1 MKFFPFSKMK
11 TIVKLIKHPIIQSSF
26 YFFLVIMLWQWISN
40 FENYSDLFFPKP
52 IQVFEYLYNGF
63 FTNGILWSAIAI
75 SFKRLI
81 IGYLLSVCIGIP
93 LGMLCSYSNFLK
105 NTIRKL
111 ALGFQTL
118 PSICWVPLTLLWFGQ
133 SDTAIIFV
141 VTMGSIWSLMLGTEQ
156 SVQGVPE
163 IYIRAATTMGA
174 RNFALFRTVIFPAIL
189 PSLVIS
195 MKHSWAFAWRSLMSA
210 EIYISAMN
218 GLGLGQL
225 LHYGREIQAMDQVV
239 SIICILTLIGLLI
252 EHYLFLPVEKF
263 IKKRWGK

>member
-1 MKFFPFSKMK
+1 MTQSMSFSKRSF
-11 TIVKLIKHPIIQSSF
+11 IQSLL
-26 YFFLVIMLWQWISN
+26 YFFLAIALWQWVTS
-40 FENYSDLFFPKP
+40 FDDYSDLFFPKP
-52 IQVFEYLYNGF
+52 MQVVHFLWEGF
-63 FTNGILWSAIAI
+63 ASDGILWSAIAI

-81 IGYLLSVCIGIP
+81 IGYLLSVFIGIP
-93 LGMLCSYSNFLK
+93 LGMLCSHSNFLK

-141 VTMGSIWSLMLGTEQ
+141 VVMGSIWSLMLSTEQ
-156 SVQGVPE
+156 SVQRVPE

-174 RNFALFRTVIFPAIL
+174 RKCVLFRTVIFPAIL
-189 PSLVIS
+189 PGLVIS

-210 EIYISAMN
+210 EIYISAIS

-239 SIICILTLIGLLI
+239 SIIFILTLIGLFI
-252 EHYLFLPVEKF
+252 EHYLFLPIERL
-263 IKKRWGK
+263 IEKRWGK